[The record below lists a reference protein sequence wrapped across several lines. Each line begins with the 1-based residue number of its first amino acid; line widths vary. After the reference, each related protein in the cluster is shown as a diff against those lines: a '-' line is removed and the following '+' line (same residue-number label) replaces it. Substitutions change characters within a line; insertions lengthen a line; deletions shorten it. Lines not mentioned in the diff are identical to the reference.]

1 MHRNKLIGSHD
12 YYLECHKK
20 ILSLKDDLVMAKLK
34 PVKMRVLKGMF
45 LCGKARYKVIMLKR
59 VLCLKVL
66 QAGIIQHQSFF

>member
-1 MHRNKLIGSHD
+1 
-12 YYLECHKK
+12 
-20 ILSLKDDLVMAKLK
+20 MAKLK